1 MLCGKVGK
9 GKSGQR
15 SKVHKRTKWTKEQGG
30 QREKWA
36 KEQSG
41 QRSNV
46 DKGAKWAKDQND
58 PLCIFHDCVLVAV
71 GKAGKGDELRSAK
84 GGKLLCHSLA
94 PKVF

>member
-1 MLCGKVGK
+1 MPDAECALCGKVGK
-9 GKSGQR
+9 IA
-15 SKVHKRTKWTKEQGG
+15 
-30 QREKWA
+30 KWA

-41 QRSNV
+41 QRSKV
-46 DKGAKWAKDQND
+46 GKGATWTKEQSGQRSGHREKWAKDQND

>member
-1 MLCGKVGK
+1 MLSVCCA
-9 GKSGQR
+9 
-15 SKVHKRTKWTKEQGG
+15 
-30 QREKWA
+30 EKWA
-36 KEQSG
+36 KGKVDKGAKRTKEQSR
-41 QRSNV
+41 QRSKV
-46 DKGAKWAKDQND
+46 DKGAKWTKEQSGYREKWARDQND